1 MWNPTAILNSKHFL
15 HKCCSYTDE
24 LKVPRI
30 QTHNFAIFRL
40 LSLSFRSAYIKGR
53 VDPKYQLISNE
64 SFPQ

>member
-15 HKCCSYTDE
+15 HKCYSYTE

-40 LSLSFRSAYIKGR
+40 LSSSFRSAYIKGP
-53 VDPKYQLISNE
+53 VHPKYQLISNE